1 MPAKKADPRTAI
13 DSDDTFKSEPIS
25 DEARIP
31 MKGALRPERPR
42 DGTAEASDMSE
53 LAQRAVESGEDPE
66 APLDFEHPSRDARDD
81 ADAEDDD
88 EPT

>member
-1 MPAKKADPRTAI
+1 MPAKKPSSRTNV
-13 DSDDTFKSEPIS
+13 DSDDTFRSEPIS

-31 MKGALRPERPR
+31 MKGALMPEHPR
-42 DGTAEASDMSE
+42 DGRAEASDMSE

-88 EPT
+88 EPA